1 MAKLKG
7 RDVSV
12 SIEIEADKVERVALA
27 RDADITV
34 NCDVV
39 EFTSPLSGRAR
50 RFRAGRYTWNI
61 NISTLI
67 AESPQPVKLLKL
79 LKSGGTLIITMEAS
93 LAGEDLIE
101 GDYYYLT
108 GRAVPQMWKLGAP
121 LQGLATFSV
130 SLVGDGE
137 LELIV

>member
-1 MAKLKG
+1 MKLKG
-7 RDVSV
+7 RDIGV
-12 SIEIEADKVERVALA
+12 SIEIEEGKVERVALA
-27 RDADITV
+27 RDADITAS
-34 NCDVV
+34 CDVA

-79 LKSGGTLIITMEAS
+79 LKEGGTLIITMEAM
-93 LAGEDLIE
+93 LVGEDLAE
-101 GDYYYLT
+101 GDVYSLT
-108 GRAVPQMWKLGAP
+108 GRAVPQTWKLGAP
-121 LQGLATFSV
+121 LQGLATFRV